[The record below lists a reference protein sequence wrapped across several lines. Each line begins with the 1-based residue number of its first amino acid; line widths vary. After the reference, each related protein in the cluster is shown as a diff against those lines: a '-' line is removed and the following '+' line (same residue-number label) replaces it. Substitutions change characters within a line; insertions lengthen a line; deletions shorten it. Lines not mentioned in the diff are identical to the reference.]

1 MGCCIPRKHCISLV
15 TTNKK
20 STQNLFSKNGR
31 LFNFRNLKELN
42 KYLAAYEL
50 QKYYLTSPL
59 QEIKISTLSSSEVFP
74 QPQKHNT
81 EKKPKNKKKIKAS
94 MNKLKNLS
102 FLEVNNCH
110 KYFIEINKKEDAK

>member
-1 MGCCIPRKHCISLV
+1 MGCCIPRKQSISLV